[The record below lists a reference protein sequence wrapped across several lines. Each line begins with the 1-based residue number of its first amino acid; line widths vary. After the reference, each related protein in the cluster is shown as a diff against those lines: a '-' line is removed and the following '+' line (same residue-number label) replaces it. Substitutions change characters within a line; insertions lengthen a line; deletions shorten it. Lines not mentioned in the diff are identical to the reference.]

1 MKKVLLTGATGFIGR
16 ECIPFLLKSGYE
28 VHAVSS
34 KVVETVQADVYWH
47 QANLLDLGQV
57 RELMARVQPSHLLHM
72 AWYAIP
78 GKYWTSIENFQWVQA
93 SLELLQIFVQHGG
106 QRVVMAG
113 TCAEYDWKYGY
124 CSEEITPL
132 SPTTVYGSCKHS
144 LQIMLTAFARQ
155 TGISAAWGRI
165 FFLYGP
171 YEYPTRLV
179 ASVIRS
185 LLKGEPARCSHG
197 NQIRDFLYVEDVA
210 SAFVAL
216 LKSDVQ
222 AAVNIGS
229 ERPVPL
235 KEVVFKIGEKIGC
248 LDLIRLGEITTA
260 TDEPPLLVA
269 DMRKLKE
276 QVNWTPQ
283 HSLEVGLDKTI
294 QWWKNNV

>member
-16 ECIPFLLKSGYE
+16 ECIPFLLESGYE
-28 VHAVSS
+28 VHVVSS
-34 KVVETVQADVYWH
+34 KVVEIQVDVYWH

-57 RELMARVQPSHLLHM
+57 RELMARVQPSHLLHL

-93 SLELLQIFVQHGG
+93 SLELLQTFVQHGG

-132 SPTTVYGSCKHS
+132 SPTTVYGICKHS
-144 LQIMLTAFARQ
+144 LQTMLAAFARQ

-179 ASVIRS
+179 ASVIHS

-222 AAVNIGS
+222 GAFNIGS
-229 ERPVPL
+229 AQPVAL
-235 KEVVFKIGEKIGC
+235 KEAVLKIGEKMGH
-248 LDLIRLGEITTA
+248 LDLIRLGEIPTA
-260 TDEPPLLVA
+260 NDDPPMLIA
-269 DMRKLKE
+269 DTRKLHD
-276 QVNWTPQ
+276 QVKWSPKY
-283 HSLEVGLDKTI
+283 SLDTGLAKTI
-294 QWWKNNV
+294 ELISQ